1 MHQPDLRPIRLQLL
15 TKLVFTLQS
24 LNGAPTRAGENQIV
38 RPLQNRIERLRS
50 RCPKAEQLDRNAQEI
65 LTEWLTER
73 RVEGQVVRVSSIT
86 QQTSVDL
93 DGRERRRDSSARQDV
108 IGSDRVPRGVEV

>member
-1 MHQPDLRPIRLQLL
+1 MYQPDARPSRVELL
-15 TKLVFTLQS
+15 AKLVFAFQS
-24 LNGAPTRAGENQIV
+24 LDGAPTRAGEDQIV

-65 LTEWLTER
+65 LTERLTER
-73 RVEGQVVRVSSIT
+73 RVEGQIVRIPGIT

-93 DGRERRRDSSARQDV
+93 DGRERRRAALARM
-108 IGSDRVPRGVEV
+108 